1 MYFKWLVYNALYEC
15 VCVFG
20 SHVQYDEGSH
30 FTEEVCISE
39 CLYVGYIKSPIYLL
53 LLI

>member
-1 MYFKWLVYNALYEC
+1 M
-15 VCVFG
+15 FG
-20 SHVQYDEGSH
+20 SRVQYDEGSH
-30 FTEEVCISE
+30 FTEEEEVCISE